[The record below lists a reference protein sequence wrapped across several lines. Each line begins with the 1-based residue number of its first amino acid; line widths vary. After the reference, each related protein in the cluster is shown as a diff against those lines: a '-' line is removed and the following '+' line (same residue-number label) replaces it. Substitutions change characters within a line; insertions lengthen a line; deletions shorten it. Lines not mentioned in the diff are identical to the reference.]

1 MNKIRKDDQVVVLT
15 GKDKGRSGKVVKID
29 GDRAIVEGVNVI
41 KKHMKPNPY
50 KKEQGGIVEKEST
63 IHISNIAILNPISK
77 KADKIG
83 VKFIEPANAGEKK
96 KKVRYFKSNNELVD
110 VG

>member
-15 GKDKGRSGKVVKID
+15 GKDKGRSGRVIKID
-29 GDRAIVEGVNVI
+29 GDRAIVEGINVI

-50 KKEQGGIVEKEST
+50 KREQGGIVEKEST
-63 IHISNIAILNPISK
+63 IHVSNIAILNPISK

-83 VKFIEPANAGEKK
+83 VKFVEPANAGEKK

>member
-15 GKDKGRSGKVVKID
+15 GKDKGRSGRVIKID

-50 KKEQGGIVEKEST
+50 KREQGGIVEKESS
-63 IHISNIAILNPISK
+63 IHISNIAVLNPISK

-83 VKFIEPANAGEKK
+83 VKFVEPASAGEKK